1 MRSRPSWRFDPDE
14 LGVLATMLRLS
25 QWPFPFSVR
34 STAAM
39 RDEQRARAHA
49 AAQRLSAGGL
59 LRGDRVEPDLENAV
73 LTLVRPRW
81 SIDAY
86 GFHGDAPASLVRV
99 LGACSGPAAV
109 VGVQAPGTDEHVGG
123 AIDLRVVVPSEVCAA
138 VVHALPRVAPGRE
151 AAVRVPAAGLR
162 SRPVDAVTW
171 SAQPS
176 RDELDRARL
185 ARLTAEPC
193 AGAGQVGMT
202 ASTAQGPPLR
212 RCTLRW
218 IDRPHDGRYLL
229 SGQGEVA
236 VRPADADVLTTALAA
251 ELQLVLARR

>member
-14 LGVLATMLRLS
+14 LGVLATLLRLS

-49 AAQRLSAGGL
+49 AAQRLSVGDL
-59 LRGDRVEPDLENAV
+59 LRGDRVEPDLENAL
-73 LTLVRPRW
+73 LTLARPRW

-86 GFHGDAPASLVRV
+86 GFHGEAPASVVRV

-138 VVHALPRVAPGRE
+138 VVHALPDVRAGGEPE
-151 AAVRVPAAGLR
+151 ARVPIDQLTARA
-162 SRPVDAVTW
+162 SDSVAW

-176 RDELDRARL
+176 ATELGRARL
-185 ARLTAEPC
+185 ARLAAEPF

-202 ASTAQGPPLR
+202 ASVEQGPPLR
-212 RCTLRW
+212 RCPLRW

-229 SGQGEVA
+229 AGQGEVA